1 MRHVSQTPT
10 SSDTRQRRIDL
21 LVFVLVPLLV
31 AMGLLAYQAY
41 QDRLDVEA
49 IVGVVVFLI
58 IAAVVGPIGYRLS
71 RKQRGA

>member
-31 AMGLLAYQAY
+31 AMGPLAYQAY

>member
-21 LVFVLVPLLV
+21 LIFVLVPLLV